1 MVMVIWAAAA
11 EVITTD
17 GAEDAV
23 IITAGTAVDIAITT
37 EIRNRRPRLSASRTT
52 LQGSTILRSDPA
64 LKMNRA
70 NNGERDARAARIY
83 GRNRRNLGWISDRI
97 ALAC

>member
-1 MVMVIWAAAA
+1 MVTVTWAAAA

-37 EIRNRRPRLSASRTT
+37 EIRNRRPRSAGLLDHSAGFDNFAI
-52 LQGSTILRSDPA
+52 GSGIEDESCRQ
-64 LKMNRA
+64 R
-70 NNGERDARAARIY
+70 
-83 GRNRRNLGWISDRI
+83 
-97 ALAC
+97 